1 MATRTLGS
9 LIFALALAGCAGGG
23 GSTAAKSAEPGATVY
38 RELGITLPDL
48 DEADFEI
55 VSKTKDDVHVLA
67 FWAVWCTPCQSELSQ
82 LQLVWRDMRDRGLH
96 VYAVSIDGP
105 DTQARVAGF
114 ASSEGY
120 EFPVLLD
127 RETEVLSSYNPKGD
141 IPFYVVLDA
150 DGQVIK
156 SHQGYV
162 KGDIDG
168 LRTFLDERLPK
179 KDG

>member
-1 MATRTLGS
+1 MATRTLGF
-9 LIFALALAGCAGGG
+9 LTLALALTGCAAGAGGT
-23 GSTAAKSAEPGATVY
+23 TADTAKPGATTY

-48 DEADFEI
+48 DEADFQI

-67 FWAVWCTPCQSELSQ
+67 FWAVWCSPCQSELAQ
-82 LQLVWRDMRDRGLH
+82 LQVLWKEMRERGLN

-141 IPFYVVLDA
+141 VPFYVVLDA

-162 KGDIDG
+162 KGDIEG
-168 LRTFLDERLPK
+168 LRAFLDERLPK
-179 KDG
+179 KGG